1 MLFSQTDKNNFA
13 RVNLDSRPVI
23 RYGYVGNPPHLVQT
37 NRTGGINESISQAEE
52 QRIFSNPYKTN

>member
-13 RVNLDSRPVI
+13 QVDLNSRPAI
-23 RYGYVGNPPHLVQT
+23 RYGYVGNPPHLIQT